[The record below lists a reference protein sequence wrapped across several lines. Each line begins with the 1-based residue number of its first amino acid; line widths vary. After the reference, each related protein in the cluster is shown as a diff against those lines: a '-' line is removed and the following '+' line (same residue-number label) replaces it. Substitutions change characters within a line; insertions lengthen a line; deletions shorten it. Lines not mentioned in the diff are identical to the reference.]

1 MTLRRWLFARR
12 RQRDGTAEILLHL
25 HRRNQALL
33 HRQLAVLDGLER
45 RVDDAGHLGD
55 LFRADHLGA
64 QIRRNAER
72 AILLAGER
80 PGRQWTRPV
89 PLVDVAR
96 SAAASVE
103 RQAAVLVTVPGAPRL
118 AGPAVTDVL
127 HLLTE
132 LIENATR
139 ACAGDGTVRVSGEQ
153 DSQWYRLIVRDQGSG
168 MAPADLAA
176 ARDALARPFRPL
188 DPQRAGLRLAGRL
201 ARAQGA
207 QIDLEESSRGG
218 TVAQVRIPLTLIL
231 TTDDASPPSTDA
243 LRGPGVPAEAD
254 PVTGPGTGS
263 PAGRGAAEEPDA
275 AEPPAS
281 PEDPRAPQ
289 PPGPPR
295 LLGVLEGPGSYYGP
309 DLPEAAGATDGPGR
323 AAAADGP
330 VLPVRTPRAVP
341 SGSAG
346 LARRRQDGEQ
356 DGAGRRPADRTARF
370 RERVASRGA
379 ASSAGSL
386 GLPSTVDSTVDGV
399 VEPAGIGTA
408 DSGGD
413 DSAQA

>member
-1 MTLRRWLFARR
+1 M
-12 RQRDGTAEILLHL
+12 
-25 HRRNQALL
+25 
-33 HRQLAVLDGLER
+33 
-45 RVDDAGHLGD
+45 DDVGHLGA
-55 LFRADHLGA
+55 LFGADHLGA
-64 QIRRNAER
+64 QMRRNAER

-80 PGRQWTRPV
+80 PGRRWTRPV

-103 RQAAVLVTVPGAPRL
+103 RQAAVLVTVPPAPRL

-132 LIENATR
+132 LIENATK
-139 ACAGDGTVRVSGEQ
+139 ACAGDGTVWVTGER

-168 MAPADLAA
+168 MAPAGLAA
-176 ARDALARPFRPL
+176 ARDAVARPFRPF
-188 DPQRAGLRLAGRL
+188 DPDRAGLRLAGRL

-207 QIDLEESSRGG
+207 RIDLEESSRGG
-218 TVAQVRIPLTLIL
+218 TVVQVRIPLTLIL
-231 TTDDASPPSTDA
+231 TTDDASAPSTDA
-243 LRGPGVPAEAD
+243 PRGPGVQAEAG
-254 PVTGPGTGS
+254 PSAGPGTGS
-263 PAGRGAAEEPDA
+263 SSGPDTA
-275 AEPPAS
+275 RS
-281 PEDPRAPQ
+281 EDLRAPA

-309 DLPEAAGATDGPGR
+309 ALPETAGAADGPGR

-379 ASSAGSL
+379 ASSAGPL
-386 GLPSTVDSTVDGV
+386 GLPSTVDFAVDGV

-413 DSAQA
+413 DDAKA